1 MSLLQDD
8 GGGTVSRRY
17 PQTAKKRAPTIEWEQ
32 VEAVVGFV
40 SLGVT
45 LPVPGLVFCA
55 SRWVVFGIGPV
66 IWPQIELTS
75 GKGQISWQFQESE
88 QVEAVS
94 VRSYTGLP

>member
-1 MSLLQDD
+1 
-8 GGGTVSRRY
+8 
-17 PQTAKKRAPTIEWEQ
+17 
-32 VEAVVGFV
+32 
-40 SLGVT
+40 
-45 LPVPGLVFCA
+45 
-55 SRWVVFGIGPV
+55 VFGIGPV